1 MFVLSKT
8 PKDCFLC
15 FSKLKNIKYSMWQT
29 KKFVYTEQFLLI
41 RRNAYL
47 LKELQSKAK
56 AGEMV
61 VLDTDDYLDP
71 TFSREAH
78 RRGINMDFMVL
89 YVGGTEYADT
99 NSINETNPEDYG
111 NLLSSRDDL
120 FEGSDLL

>member
-1 MFVLSKT
+1 
-8 PKDCFLC
+8 
-15 FSKLKNIKYSMWQT
+15 MWQT